1 MEEKQQ
7 PRIENLEAKVY
18 FLTYTQP
25 RYVDE
30 IGSMFYGEKRSYPQI
45 AGAFNKLLEAG
56 SVKKIT
62 DIKLIESLLSNEHK
76 KKHKKKI
83 DKRYIVNR
91 SYYQATPKL
100 LLEWIKNKLTDH
112 PDKALSSN
120 EEKILEYLFNHDSF
134 RKFIGV
140 ILFKQEEGK
149 EPVFL
154 KEYATLDII
163 TQFLAFL
170 CSYMS
175 VLLKTNGETIK
186 DPLHGEFKIRFKN
199 TLEKG
204 RKIERKGI
212 GAESEAFNKMY
223 LEYQDR
229 IEKKITSEMFYEHK
243 TDFERAAS
251 NISDDRF
258 IEALL
263 MMGSSLLEKLAYI
276 STLNDW
282 IRLIHVSSAT
292 SSILQTYLYF
302 NVDYPKEIGKKEIP
316 ALLTVVK
323 PLLEKLQ
330 LEAKSKGIK

>member
-1 MEEKQQ
+1 MEEKRQ

-30 IGSMFYGEKRSYPQI
+30 IGSMFYGEKKSYPQI
-45 AGAFNKLLEAG
+45 TGAFNDLLNTG

-62 DIKLIESLLSNEHK
+62 DTKLIESLLSSGDK
-76 KKHKKKI
+76 KKK

-100 LLEWIKNKLTDH
+100 LLEGIKNKLVDY
-112 PDKALSSN
+112 PDKELSRN
-120 EEKILEYLFNHDSF
+120 EGKILEYLFDHDSF

-149 EPVFL
+149 DPVFS
-154 KEYATLDII
+154 KEYATLDTII
-163 TQFLAFL
+163 QFFAFL
-170 CSYMS
+170 CSYIS

-186 DPLHGEFKIRFKN
+186 NPLHGEFRIRFRN

-212 GAESEAFNKMY
+212 GSESEAFNKMY
-223 LEYQDR
+223 VEYQDR
-229 IEKKITSEMFYEHK
+229 IEKKITSEMFSEHK
-243 TDFERAAS
+243 TDFERVAS
-251 NISDDRF
+251 NISDDHF

-263 MMGSSLLEKLAYI
+263 MMGSSLLEKLAHI
-276 STLNDW
+276 STLHDW

-302 NVDYPKEIGKKEIP
+302 NVDYPKGIGKKELP

-330 LEAKSKGIK
+330 VEAKNKGIK